1 MDLSVVVPTL
11 NGRDQLGRCLDAIS
25 NRAPSAE
32 CIVVNGPSADGT
44 TGMIK
49 ARDDIDALV
58 EISDRNVNVARNAG
72 IGAASGD
79 AIAFVGYDRTIDAGW
94 VEAVESRLGDTADV
108 VTGPTRG
115 GSKGT
120 QPDTVTA
127 AVAGRSITYC
137 NGANLAATS
146 EVLDELDGFDEYLSI
161 GGARDFSH
169 RLAGMDFRITW
180 TRNARVSA
188 PCATDGGAADN
199 RFTRHELYRSLA
211 YQLGKNYGLRPS
223 TLARSLFDG
232 TADAVTTAVDVLRG
246 SVTPSEW
253 FGEGRDALAG
263 LSVGYRDG
271 LGARYRD
278 RRCCRNPNGF
288 STRHDRA
295 VCAYDWR

>member
-11 NGRDQLGRCLDAIS
+11 NGRDQLGRCLDALS

-32 CIVVNGPSADGT
+32 RIVVNGPSADGT

-49 ARDDIDALV
+49 DRSDVDALV

-72 IGAASGD
+72 ISAANGD

-94 VEAVESRLGDTADV
+94 VEAIQNRLGDSVDV

-115 GSKGT
+115 GPKGT
-120 QPDTVTA
+120 EPETVTTA
-127 AVAGRSITYC
+127 IAGQSITYC
-137 NGANLAATS
+137 NGANVAATRA
-146 EVLDELDGFDEYLSI
+146 VLEDLDGFDEYLCV

-169 RLAGMDFRITW
+169 RLASMGYTVAW

-188 PCATDGGAADN
+188 PCATDGGAPED
-199 RFTRHELYRSLA
+199 RWTRHDLYRSLA
-211 YQLGKNYGLRPS
+211 YQLGKNYGVRPS
-223 TLARSLFDG
+223 TVAQSVLDG
-232 TADAVTTAVDVLRG
+232 TLDAVTTATDVVRG
-246 SVTPSEW
+246 TVTPSEW
-253 FGEGRDALAG
+253 FGEGRDALTG

-278 RRCCRNPNGF
+278 RRRCRNPNGI
-288 STRHDRA
+288 SNRHDRA